1 MKYRYRKK
9 GKYAD
14 GRIKIVLERISQK
27 GVIVGVNLPKPEEMW
42 DILKCPV
49 LPYKERDTKSSALW
63 EAKVNEKEEV
73 LK

>member
-14 GRIKIVLERISQK
+14 GKIKIVLERINPN

-49 LPYKERDTKSSALW
+49 LPFKEKDTKNHAQSEPLMN
-63 EAKVNEKEEV
+63 KNDN
-73 LK
+73 